1 VTMNKNT
8 LSKSLKNELR
18 KHLLEELSDRKH
30 KQETLAAV
38 KTFVEMLKDYALQW
52 RENNF
57 TLSKD
62 ANKINKPEAVVA
74 CAFGY
79 RRELNGN
86 IDPGLMN
93 KDLAKIAINYY
104 KHWGCPVFAQWEIAE
119 SIVSKSYDIPNDK
132 LYFIYPSINEE
143 DATIKYLSTKDIF
156 FNVKNKNVYQ
166 KNASGNFVQQPEY
179 KIPTKVIIVA
189 HRDHALRCLRI
200 ARDLEFEAQ
209 ALFNDLPVWYD
220 GDSAQPWTTSRQNYI
235 IHDFGSRF
243 SAYRRDKGF
252 YSPVT
257 K

>member
-1 VTMNKNT
+1 MTKNT
-8 LSKSLKNELR
+8 LSESLKNELR
-18 KHLLEELSDRKH
+18 KHLLEELSDKNH
-30 KQETLAAV
+30 EQETLAAIDA
-38 KTFVEMLKDYALQW
+38 FVEMLKDYALQW
-52 RENNF
+52 CENKF
-57 TLSKD
+57 TLLED
-62 ANKINKPEAVVA
+62 VDKINKPEAVVA

-79 RRELNGN
+79 RRKLNGN
-86 IDPGLMN
+86 IDPGPMN
-93 KDLAKIAINYY
+93 EELAEIAIKYY

-119 SIVSKSYDIPNDK
+119 KIVSKSSDIANDK

-156 FNVKNKNVYQ
+156 FNVKTINVYQ
-166 KNASGNFVQQPEY
+166 KNASGNFEQCAQKP
-179 KIPTKVIIVA
+179 KIPNKVIVVIA

-220 GDSAQPWTTSRQNYI
+220 KDSAQPWTTSRQNYL

-243 SAYRRDKGF
+243 SGYRRKQGF